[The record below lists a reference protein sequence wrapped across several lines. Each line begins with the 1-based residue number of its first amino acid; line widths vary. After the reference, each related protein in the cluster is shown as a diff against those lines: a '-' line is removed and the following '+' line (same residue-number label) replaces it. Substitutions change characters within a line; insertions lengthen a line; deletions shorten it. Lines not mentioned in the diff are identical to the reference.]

1 MFRILALKLRFE
13 RFFVFTYHF
22 IQSEGMNMASHTAH
36 TALHT
41 AEHLLTRLLHDRF
54 PTLTHFKTRL
64 KSRKCVVT
72 FAYEGDVTQ
81 EDCAIIQEKLQAIS
95 AAALPVSTAYMGRA
109 EAEKRLPNMYQVP
122 ADGDTIRVVR
132 VGQGDELA
140 DERACIGHHVTNT
153 SEIKNPRLPT
163 LRQEG
168 ESRWRVN
175 LVVG

>member
-1 MFRILALKLRFE
+1 
-13 RFFVFTYHF
+13 
-22 IQSEGMNMASHTAH
+22 MASHTAH

-54 PTLTHFKTRL
+54 PTLNQFKTRL

-81 EDCAIIQEKLQAIS
+81 ADCAMIQEKLQAIS
-95 AAALPVSTAYMGRA
+95 GAGLPVSTAYMGRA

-132 VGQGDELA
+132 VGEGDELA
-140 DERACIGHHVTNT
+140 DERACIGHHVANT

-168 ESRWRVN
+168 DTHWRVN